1 MLKKISAILD
11 SISDRLEAKGHI
23 KEAFNLDLIA
33 NALDTEYERIEKQL
47 EDAYS
52 RHAPQSQINHL
63 ETELSKLV
71 SEGGHDVSEED
82 LHIGIPSTSEGYT
95 IDEELRNIY
104 HQYLHADDPGSY
116 YSRQEL
122 IEIMRGAMNEGL
134 HGQKIIEN
142 LTDDQI
148 LAAAKDA
155 YEHRMDLNWRR
166 NAPNRLHRTPDEAL
180 RGLAQIKKQLIK
192 KSHFKI

>member
-1 MLKKISAILD
+1 MIIKFSTIID

-52 RHAPQSQINHL
+52 RHAPQSQIDHL

-71 SEGGHDVSEED
+71 SEGDHDVSEED
-82 LHIGIPSTSEGYT
+82 LHVNTPATSEGYT
-95 IDEELRNIY
+95 IDEELRILY
-104 HQYLHADDPGSY
+104 HQYLNVDDPGNY
-116 YSRQEL
+116 YNRQEL

-142 LTDDQI
+142 LTDAQI

-155 YEHRMDLNWRR
+155 YEHRMDLNRRR
-166 NAPNRLHRTPDEAL
+166 NAPNRLHRTPGEAL
-180 RGLAQIKKQLIK
+180 QGLSRIKEHLRTNKPI
-192 KSHFKI
+192 